1 MLTASQLEDL
11 DRLQRDTFSY
21 FWDRANPD
29 NGLVPDSSRD
39 GAAASIAVTGMALA
53 CYVVAAEHRWISRRQ
68 AVKRILTTLRTFA
81 GPKPRAV
88 SDRGFFH
95 HFLDLETA
103 RRAWRSEFSTIDTA
117 LLIAGALTAAA
128 LFNDEPEIDDLASE
142 LYERVEWDY
151 ACDGG
156 STITHGWTPEAGF
169 LRYRWEGYNEGL
181 LLYALAA
188 GSPTHPVQGSSYR
201 AATRSY
207 KWKKIYGIE
216 YLYAG
221 PLFIHQVPHLWID
234 FRTIN
239 DAFMRDMGSDYFV
252 NSQRATEIQQRYAIR
267 NPGRFEGYGEHVW
280 GVTASDGP
288 GPSVKMIRGRR
299 RRFWD
304 YRARGV
310 PWGPDD
316 GTLAPW
322 AVVASLPFQPELV
335 VSTLEEIDR
344 RHPEMRS
351 ELGYKCSFNP
361 THPGDGSQAGWIS
374 SGYYGI
380 EQGPVVLAIENF
392 RSELIWRLMRGCPPL
407 VRGLRRIG
415 FTGGWLD
422 EA

>member
-1 MLTASQLEDL
+1 M
-11 DRLQRDTFSY
+11 QRDTFSY
-21 FWDRANPD
+21 FWERTNPD
-29 NGLVPDSSRD
+29 NGLVPDSSRT
-39 GAAASIAVTGMALA
+39 GAAASIAAVGMALA
-53 CYVVAAEHRWISRRQ
+53 CYVVGVEHRWIDRRQ
-68 AVKRILTTLRTFA
+68 AAERIKATLRTFA

-88 SDRGFFH
+88 AERGFFH
-95 HFLDLETA
+95 HFLDMESA
-103 RRAWRSEFSTIDTA
+103 GRAWKSEVSTMDTA

-128 LFNDEPEIDDLASE
+128 YFDEEQAIGDLAAE
-142 LYERVEWDY
+142 LFDRAEWDF

-156 STITHGWTPEAGF
+156 ATVTHGWTPEAGF

-181 LLYALAA
+181 LLYALGA
-188 GSPTHPVQGSSYR
+188 GSLTHPVPGSSYT

-207 KWKKIYGIE
+207 KWKKVYGIE

-221 PLFIHQVPHLWID
+221 PLFIHQIPHLWID

-239 DAFMRDMGSDYFV
+239 DAFMRDKGSDYFV
-252 NSQRATEIQQRYAIR
+252 NSQRATEIQQRYAMR
-267 NPGRFEGYGEHVW
+267 NPSRFEGYGEHVW

-288 GPSVKMIRGRR
+288 GPSVKMISGRR

-316 GTLAPW
+316 GTLSPW
-322 AVVASLPFQPELV
+322 AVVASLPFEPELV
-335 VSTLEEIDR
+335 VRTLEEIDR

-351 ELGYKCSFNP
+351 EFGYKCSFNP
-361 THPGDGSQAGWIS
+361 TYRGDGDQAGWIA

-380 EQGPVVLAIENF
+380 EQGPVVLAVENF
-392 RSELIWRLMRGCPPL
+392 RSGLIWRLMRGCTPL
-407 VRGLRRIG
+407 VRGLRGIG
-415 FTGGWLD
+415 FAGGWLD

>member
-1 MLTASQLEDL
+1 
-11 DRLQRDTFSY
+11 
-21 FWDRANPD
+21 
-29 NGLVPDSSRD
+29 VPD
-39 GAAASIAVTGMALA
+39 
-53 CYVVAAEHRWISRRQ
+53 W
-68 AVKRILTTLRTFA
+68 
-81 GPKPRAV
+81 
-88 SDRGFFH
+88 GFFH
-95 HFLDLETA
+95 HFLDVETA
-103 RRAWRSEFSTIDTA
+103 GRAWRSEFSTIDTA
-117 LLIAGALTAAA
+117 LLIAGALTVAA
-128 LFNDEPEIDDLASE
+128 FFDDEREIGELASE

-156 STITHGWTPEAGF
+156 STVTHGWTPEAGF

-188 GSPTHPVQGSSYR
+188 GSPTHPVRGSSFM
-201 AATRSY
+201 AATSSY

-221 PLFIHQVPHLWID
+221 PLFIHQLPHLWID

-252 NSQRATEIQQRYAIR
+252 NSQRATAIQQRYAIR

-288 GPSVKMIRGRR
+288 GPSVQMIGGRR
-299 RRFWD
+299 LRFWD

-335 VSTLEEIDR
+335 VRTLEEIDR

-361 THPGDGSQAGWIS
+361 TFPGNGDQSGWIS

-392 RSELIWRLMRGCPPL
+392 RTELIWRLMQGCSPL
-407 VRGLRRIG
+407 VRGLREMG
-415 FTGGWLD
+415 FSGGWLD
-422 EA
+422 DG

>member
-1 MLTASQLEDL
+1 MLTNRQLEDL

-21 FWDRANPD
+21 FWERTNPD
-29 NGLVPDSSRD
+29 NGLVPDSSRT
-39 GAAASIAVTGMALA
+39 GAAASIAATGMALA
-53 CYVVAAEHRWISRRQ
+53 CYVVGVEHRWIDRRQ
-68 AVKRILTTLRTFA
+68 AVERILATLRTFA
-81 GPKPRAV
+81 GRKPRAV
-88 SDRGFFH
+88 SERGFFY
-95 HFLDLETA
+95 HFLDVESA
-103 RRAWRSEFSTIDTA
+103 ARAWKSEFSTMDTA

-128 LFNDEPEIDDLASE
+128 YFDEERAIGDLAAE
-142 LYERVEWDY
+142 LYDRAEWDF
-151 ACDGG
+151 ARDGG
-156 STITHGWTPEAGF
+156 TTVTHGWTPEAGF

-188 GSPTHPVQGSSYR
+188 GSLTHPVPGSSYT

-207 KWKKIYGIE
+207 KWKKVYGIE

-221 PLFIHQVPHLWID
+221 PLFIHQLPHLWID

-239 DAFMRDMGSDYFV
+239 DDFMRDKGSDYFV
-252 NSQRATEIQQRYAIR
+252 NSQRATDIQQRYAIR

-288 GPSVKMIRGRR
+288 GPSVEMIRGRR

-344 RHPEMRS
+344 RHPEMRN
-351 ELGYKCSFNP
+351 EFGYKCSFNP
-361 THPGDGSQAGWIS
+361 THPGGGEQTGWIS
-374 SGYYGI
+374 SGYFGI

-392 RSELIWRLMRGCPPL
+392 RSEMIWKLMRGCSPL
-407 VRGLRRIG
+407 VQGLRRIG
-415 FTGGWLD
+415 FTGGWL
-422 EA
+422 EEQ

>member
-1 MLTASQLEDL
+1 VLTTRQLEDL

-21 FWDRANPD
+21 FWERTNPD
-29 NGLVPDSSRD
+29 NGLVPDSSRT
-39 GAAASIAVTGMALA
+39 GGAASIAATGMALA
-53 CYVVAAEHRWISRRQ
+53 CYVVGVEHRWINPRQ
-68 AVKRILTTLRTFA
+68 AVERILATLRTFA

-88 SDRGFFH
+88 SEKGFFH

-103 RRAWRSEFSTIDTA
+103 GRAWKSEFSTMDTA
-117 LLIAGALTAAA
+117 ILIAGALTAAA
-128 LFNDEPEIDDLASE
+128 YFDNEQAIGDLAAE
-142 LYERVEWDY
+142 LYDRAEWDF
-151 ACDGG
+151 ARDGG
-156 STITHGWTPEAGF
+156 ATVTHGWTPEAGF

-188 GSPTHPVQGSSYR
+188 GSLTHALPASSYK

-207 KWKKIYGIE
+207 RWKTVYGIE

-221 PLFIHQVPHLWID
+221 PLFIHQLPHLWID

-239 DAFMRDMGSDYFV
+239 DAFMRKKGTDYFV

-267 NPGRFEGYGEHVW
+267 NPGRFQGYGEHVW
-280 GVTASDGP
+280 GITASDGP
-288 GPSVKMIRGRR
+288 GPAVKMIDGRR

-335 VSTLEEIDR
+335 VRTLAEIDR

-351 ELGYKCSFNP
+351 EFGYKCSFNP
-361 THPGDGSQAGWIS
+361 THPGDGDQTGWIS

-392 RSELIWRLMRGCPPL
+392 RSEMIWGLMRDCSPL

-415 FTGGWLD
+415 FAGGWL
-422 EA
+422 EEG